1 MSSPFGPE
9 EREALSSRAARWV
22 RWAAVRIALL
32 LLLLGIGLAALLMVT
47 EGPRWNPSTPVRAR
61 LSVAS
66 ALSAAPVEGFARA
79 EEPRAFVFP
88 HDHGP
93 HPHFRTE
100 WWYWTG
106 NLVSASGRH
115 FGFQLTF
122 FRTALAPEAPARE
135 SAWGTNQVYM
145 AHFALTDTR
154 SERFRAWARTSR
166 GALDLAGATA
176 EPFRVWVGDW
186 EARADGQASLPIRL
200 RAGEEDVS
208 LDVSLDSTK
217 PPVLQGDRGLSRKG
231 PEPGNASYYYSLTRM
246 PVRGIVRVRGER
258 LDVEGLAWMD
268 REWGTS
274 ALGPDLAGWDWFAL
288 NLEDGRDL
296 MFYQLRR
303 KDGRAAPW
311 SAGVLVDVR
320 GGTRPFAAGD
330 VKVEPR
336 GTWRSQ
342 RTGVGYPSGWRLTD
356 LRGGLTLEIEPRL
369 ADQELDIGTR
379 YWEGAVQ
386 ARGLEGTRTVLGT
399 GYVELVGYDD
409 RLPGSKR

>member
-1 MSSPFGPE
+1 MSDPFDERDAFSP
-9 EREALSSRAARWV
+9 ATSRWV
-22 RWAAVRIALL
+22 RWVAARVAVLALFL
-32 LLLLGIGLAALLMVT
+32 VIGVVALLMVT
-47 EGPRWNPSTPVRAR
+47 EGPRWNAAGPVRAR

-66 ALSAAPVEGFARA
+66 ALSAPPAEGFARA
-79 EEPRAFVFP
+79 EEPHAFVFP

-93 HPHFRTE
+93 HPEFRTE

-106 NLVSASGRH
+106 NLVTASGRH

-122 FRTALAPEAPARE
+122 FRTALAPKALPRE
-135 SAWGTNQVYM
+135 SAWATNQVYM

-166 GALDLAGATA
+166 GALDLAGATT
-176 EPFRVWVGDW
+176 EPLRVWVGDW
-186 EARADGQASLPIRL
+186 EARAVGPAPLPIRL
-200 RAGEEDVS
+200 RAGEDDVS
-208 LDVSLDSTK
+208 LEVSLDSTK
-217 PPVLQGDRGLSRKG
+217 PPVLQGDHGLSRKG

-246 PVRGIVRVRGER
+246 PVRGVLRVRGER

-268 REWGTS
+268 REWSTS
-274 ALGPDLAGWDWFAL
+274 ALGSDLAGWDWFAL
-288 NLEDGRDL
+288 HLDDGRDL

-311 SAGVLVDVR
+311 SAGVLVDAR
-320 GGTRPFAAGD
+320 GGTRPLAAD
-330 VKVEPR
+330 DLRVEPR

-342 RTGVGYPSGWRLTD
+342 RTGIGYPSGWRLTD
-356 LRGGLTLEIEPRL
+356 LRGGLRLEIEPRL
-369 ADQELDIGTR
+369 ADQELDVGAR

-386 ARGLEGTRTVLGT
+386 AHGLEGTRTVLGT

-409 RLPGSKR
+409 RLTAAKR